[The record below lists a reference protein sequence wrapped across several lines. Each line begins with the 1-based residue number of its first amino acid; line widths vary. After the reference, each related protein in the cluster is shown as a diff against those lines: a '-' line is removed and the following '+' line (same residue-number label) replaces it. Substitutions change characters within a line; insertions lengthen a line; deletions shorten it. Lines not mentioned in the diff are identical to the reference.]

1 MTFRMTARGVETT
14 LRLAETEN
22 RRSLRAASQSIN
34 DSARRGRTRAARRI
48 LSQVA
53 LPQSYLSPGGGRLVV
68 GRFASPQ
75 ALEAS
80 IRARSRPTSLARFAR
95 NPRIGK
101 GNVTISVKRGRVTF
115 LRRAFLV
122 RLRRGTALTDTQHNL
137 GLAIRLRP
145 GERIANKRIQAAA
158 LGRGLYLLYGPSVQQ
173 VFLDEQDTGV
183 AVEIAPKI
191 ADDLSRSY
199 LRRLGNI

>member
-1 MTFRMTARGVETT
+1 MTARGVETT

-22 RRSLRAASQSIN
+22 RRSKRAASQSIN

-48 LSQVA
+48 LNQVA
-53 LPQSYLSPGGGRLVV
+53 LPQSYLNPSGGRLVV
-68 GRFASPQ
+68 NRFASPES
-75 ALEAS
+75 LEAS
-80 IRARSRPTSLARFAR
+80 IRARARPTSLARFAR
-95 NPRIGK
+95 NPRVGRK
-101 GNVTISVKRGRVTF
+101 SVTVSVKRGRVSF

-145 GERIANKRIQAAA
+145 GERITNKRIQIAP

-173 VFLDEQDTGV
+173 VFLDSQDTGV
-183 AVEIAPKI
+183 AVEVAPKI